1 MKASSMKYL
10 IGAMALVLLAGC
22 STSPISVDK
31 ADPVPQSRIYAFS
44 NKTDAQ
50 IVVTRDSGLYGAGC
64 NYRLYIDGT
73 LSAEFASGEVAK
85 FGVKPGKHIL
95 GIKPS
100 AACGGWGLVEREVQ
114 VGAGESVRRRIT
126 LSGDAFD
133 ISPTAM

>member
-1 MKASSMKYL
+1 MRIL
-10 IGAMALVLLAGC
+10 VGALAVSLLAGC
-22 STSPISVDK
+22 ATSPISADK
-31 ADPVPQSRIYAFS
+31 ADPVPQSRLYAFG
-44 NKTDAQ
+44 NKADAQ
-50 IVVTRDSGLYGAGC
+50 VVVTRDSGLYGSGC

-73 LSAEFASGEVAK
+73 LAAEFASGEVAK

-95 GIKPS
+95 GVKPS
-100 AACGGWGLVEREVQ
+100 AACGGFGLVEREVE

>member
-1 MKASSMKYL
+1 MRGL
-10 IGAMALVLLAGC
+10 FLCLPLVILAGC
-22 STSPISVDK
+22 MTSPISANR
-31 ADPVPQSRIYAFS
+31 ADPVPHSRLYAFGG
-44 NKTDAQ
+44 NAGGQ
-50 IVVTRDSGLYGAGC
+50 IVVTRDSGLYGSGC

-73 LSAEFASGEVAK
+73 LSAEFASGEVAR

-100 AACGGWGLVEREVQ
+100 SACGGFGLVEREVE
-114 VGAGESVRRRIT
+114 VGSGESVRRRIT